1 VTSVAFASP
10 LVGSAVG
17 LSDTPGFGFASGI
30 ALHTVDGGITWQ
42 REALPISVALAA
54 VAYADA
60 NTAVALG
67 GNGEVRSTDGGVTW
81 TERPASGLD
90 WVALRLT
97 SATEGVSIGG
107 SFFAVTHD
115 AGLTWPGGSYV
126 VGDNLR
132 ALALNPA
139 GAVFVTTDG
148 GAIYRNLTP

>member
-1 VTSVAFASP
+1 MTSVAFASP

-17 LSDTPGFGFASGI
+17 ANDTFGFGFGNGM

-42 REALPISVALAA
+42 REALPVSLSLAA

-60 NTAVALG
+60 NTAVAVAS
-67 GNGEVRSTDGGVTW
+67 NGELRSTDGGATW
-81 TERPASGLD
+81 TAQPVFVFD
-90 WVALRLT
+90 WAAVRLT
-97 SATEGVSIGG
+97 SATEGVSIG
-107 SFFAVTHD
+107 SWFFAVTHD

-126 VGDNLR
+126 VGDDLR
-132 ALALNPA
+132 GLALNAA